1 MSINQTMPVIR
12 RLSNKLDDANQ
23 QMDVYLQGQA
33 KGEAGDGA
41 EFLKMLEQRTVTQK
55 VMEAQLKLNEKP
67 LKTVMTESR

>member
-12 RLSNKLDDANQ
+12 RLSNKLDDADQ

-33 KGEAGDGA
+33 NGEASDGG

-55 VMEAQLKLNEKP
+55 AMEAQLKLNEKP
-67 LKTVMTESR
+67 VKTVMTESR